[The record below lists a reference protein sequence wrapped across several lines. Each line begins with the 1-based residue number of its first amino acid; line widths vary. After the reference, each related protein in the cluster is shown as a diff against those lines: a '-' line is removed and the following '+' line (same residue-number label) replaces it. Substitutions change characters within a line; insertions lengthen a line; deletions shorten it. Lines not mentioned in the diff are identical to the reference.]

1 MVDNEWSGDGDGDGD
16 DGYAVVDVLCAAMYC
31 LVNGPGGGFDPDG
44 FIPTCRVSILLTLS

>member
-1 MVDNEWSGDGDGDGD
+1 MVDNEWSGDGDGD